1 MIAHVTMATRNVS
14 KTADFFSYTLNW
26 QSIERPGN
34 IGRPAAWLAVPP
46 NQELHLIEVPDF
58 QISPFEHEFGRH
70 VAVAPPL
77 SDFVALKSRLR
88 ESGAKLLEPERE
100 TPFQRFF
107 FREPNGY
114 IFEVVEADHESE
126 T

>member
-14 KTADFFSYTLNW
+14 KTAEFFSYTLNW

-70 VAVAPPL
+70 VAVAHPL

>member
-1 MIAHVTMATRNVS
+1 MIAHVTIATRNVS
-14 KTADFFSYTLNW
+14 KTAEFFSYTLNW

-70 VAVAPPL
+70 VAVAHPL
-77 SDFVALKSRLR
+77 SDFVALKSRLL

-114 IFEVVEADHESE
+114 IFEVVAADHESE

>member
-70 VAVAPPL
+70 VAVAHPL